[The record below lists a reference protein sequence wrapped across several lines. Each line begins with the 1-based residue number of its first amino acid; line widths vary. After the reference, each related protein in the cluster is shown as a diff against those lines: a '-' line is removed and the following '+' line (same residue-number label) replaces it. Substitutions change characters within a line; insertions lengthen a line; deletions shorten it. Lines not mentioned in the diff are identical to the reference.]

1 MLTGKQR
8 SFLRSIGNNVESIIQ
23 IGKNEIDES
32 FVAQV
37 KEALEAREI
46 IKVTVLK
53 NSIYDA
59 REACE
64 ELCSLTDAEP
74 VQVIG
79 NRFIIYKRSTEKP
92 SIELP
97 EGKKKNL

>member
-8 SFLRSIGNNVESIIQ
+8 SYLRAIGNNLDSIMQ
-23 IGKNEIDES
+23 VGKNGIEDG

-37 KEALEAREI
+37 EEALEAREI
-46 IKVTVLK
+46 IKITVLK
-53 NSIYDA
+53 NSVYGA

-64 ELCSLTDAEP
+64 ELCSITGAEP

-79 NRFIIYKRSTEKP
+79 NRFIIYRKSKENP

-97 EGKKKNL
+97 EYKKKDL

>member
-8 SFLRSIGNNVESIIQ
+8 SYLRTIGNNIESIIQ
-23 IGKNEIDES
+23 IGKNEIDDA
-32 FVAQV
+32 FINQV
-37 KEALEAREI
+37 NEALEAREI

-53 NSIYDA
+53 NSAYDA

-64 ELCSLTDAEP
+64 KLCSLTDAEP

-79 NRFIIYKRSTEKP
+79 NKFIIYKRSTEKP
-92 SIELP
+92 SIQLP
-97 EGKKKNL
+97 EGKNNI